1 MAGSADFADAFL
13 NPVVID
19 KYLPDIRWGMVVTI
33 QVAAAVIV
41 TGIVAGLA
49 LAAARSFRIRPLNV
63 LIVAYVDVFRALPPL
78 VVIVIVYFG
87 LPSVGITLRS
97 EERRVGK
104 ECVSTGRSR
113 WSPNH

>member
-19 KYLPDIRWGMVVTI
+19 KYLPDILWGMVVTI

-63 LIVAYVDVFRALPPL
+63 LLAAHVAVFRALPPL
-78 VVIVIVYFG
+78 GVLVLVSFG
-87 LPSVGITLRS
+87 LPRVGIPPSGSPVLWMRP
-97 EERRVGK
+97 EERR
-104 ECVSTGRSR
+104 
-113 WSPNH
+113 